1 MRKRVLLMIMTLLL
15 LLTASAGAEEM
26 YEKLNDALY
35 RIVLR
40 TDKGD
45 TTLGSGVLFVDPS
58 VILTAA
64 GCCAEGDLY
73 AIGAD
78 GEYAV
83 ASFGLSDSGVAL
95 LELAKPATGTP
106 LLLTDSNAQSLPYI
120 LGASSEGRTGSV
132 PLYLVRQTLHGSHDA
147 LLLTGGEGLLPGAFL
162 ADTKGGIIGLV
173 LSQHMEGVGGYI
185 ALDSHELAR
194 ALLEEEKTASNFL
207 PATLSWAD
215 GRLNVSWQDGK
226 RTKGVYVI
234 TVSGD
239 NNVYY
244 TTYEAK
250 LADRSMSLSFPPG
263 HTYYLQVQWAE
274 KESAALSPDWDEME
288 VITIPAI
295 DYTAD
300 SYQAKCF
307 LVSAPA
313 GADSTA
319 SLAEIT
325 TFTHASLTDPTRD
338 ILLHVESS
346 YTVSAKA
353 DVPLAV
359 ELVGPDG
366 QFYFEEMTFTFDPA
380 YGTDDSFSLEM
391 DELLASCT
399 EFSGGNLKA
408 GAYKVRFS
416 LSGKVAGEYAFTVQ
430 EGDAA
435 SPAAS
440 PTAAPAS
447 AATSGFATGLA
458 VKNESGLVT
467 LSWDT
472 ASVPE
477 GAKVH
482 VYYFYEGNTYSTYYD
497 MQPGSTSARIF
508 TIPGRRMMAWVS
520 WATRGTPKPDM
531 PAHSAEDQYILLE
544 ATKETPLIAHGF
556 KNLRIGLTPSADP
569 NAATAGKFLPQQVL
583 TRKILSDRS
592 TPLYF
597 QTEDSYRVSATSGE
611 HPLLIVL
618 MTPDGMCFFDPGYY
632 TFDLSLQKSDLWL
645 KDVSKLFADY
655 GSFVSVDSWPA
666 GEYRILYCIDGKV
679 AGEYT
684 FTLE

>member
-1 MRKRVLLMIMTLLL
+1 MRKRILMLTMALML
-15 LLTASAGAEEM
+15 LLTASAGAEEL
-26 YEKLNDALY
+26 YEKLGSALY

-40 TDKGD
+40 TEKGD

-58 VILTAA
+58 VLLTAA

-73 AIGAD
+73 AIGND
-78 GEYAV
+78 GEHAV
-83 ASFGLSDSGVAL
+83 LSRGLSESGAAL
-95 LELAKPATGTP
+95 LELATPSTSEP
-106 LLLTDSNAQSLPYI
+106 LLLADTDAQSLPYI
-120 LGASSEGRTGSV
+120 FGAGSDGRSGPS
-132 PLYLVRQTLHGSHDA
+132 PLYLVRQTLHGSRDA

-162 ADTKGGIIGLV
+162 ADTKGNIIALV
-173 LSQHMEGVGGYI
+173 LSQHMEGVGGYV
-185 ALDSHELAR
+185 ALDSHELAL
-194 ALLEEEKTASNFL
+194 ALLEEDKAASNFL

-215 GRLNVSWQDGK
+215 GHLNIAWEDKK
-226 RTKGVYVI
+226 RDIGVYVV

-239 NNVYY
+239 DNAYY

-250 LADRSMSLSFPPG
+250 PAERSMSLSFPPG
-263 HTYYLQVQWAE
+263 HTYHIQVQWAK
-274 KESAALSPDWDEME
+274 KESAALAPDWDAME

-295 DYTAD
+295 DYTAGG
-300 SYQAKCF
+300 YQAECF

-319 SLAEIT
+319 SLAEMT
-325 TFTHASLTDPTRD
+325 TFTPAALTDPTRD
-338 ILLHVESS
+338 ILLQVRSC

-353 DVPLAV
+353 DVPMAV
-359 ELVGPDG
+359 ELTAPDG
-366 QFYFEEMTFTFDPA
+366 QFYFEEMTFTLDPA
-380 YGTDDSFSLEM
+380 YGADDAFSLEM
-391 DELLASCT
+391 DELLASCA
-399 EFSGGNLKA
+399 EFSGGVLKE
-408 GAYKVRFS
+408 GTYKVRFS
-416 LSGKVAGEYAFTVQ
+416 LRGKVAGEYAFTVQ
-430 EGDAA
+430 ADGTA
-435 SPAAS
+435 SPAAAPS
-440 PTAAPAS
+440 AAPAS
-447 AATSGFATGLA
+447 TVTSGFATGLT
-458 VKNESGLVT
+458 VKNENGLVT

-497 MQPGSTSARIF
+497 MEPGSTAAKIF
-508 TIPGRRMMAWVS
+508 TVPGRRMMAWVS
-520 WATRGTPKPDM
+520 WATRGTPSPSM
-531 PAHSAEDQYILLE
+531 PSHSAKDQYILLE
-544 ATKETPLIAHGF
+544 ASQETPLIAHNF
-556 KNLRIGLTPSADP
+556 RNLRIGLTPSADP
-569 NAATAGKFLPQQVL
+569 NAATAGKFLPQQTL

-597 QTEDSYRVSATSGE
+597 QTEDTYRVSATSEG

-655 GSFVSVDSWPA
+655 AAFVSVDSWPA
-666 GEYRILYCIDGKV
+666 GQYRILYCIDGKI
-679 AGEYT
+679 AGEYA